1 MAVTESVSIL
11 SNTIVTSV
19 FLNAP
24 HKYGQSAAYIPVFL
38 TLVKNLSPSLAPKM
52 TTHHIIQWNISLSFS
67 PSLAPGSVSVNG
79 TGGKVVR
86 NLLLSIYPFERVIGR
101 AERALLVVSSAR
113 ISILLYNI
121 RRTVVVLVR
130 MR

>member
-52 TTHHIIQWNISLSFS
+52 TTHHIIQWNISLSL
-67 PSLAPGSVSVNG
+67 SLPPLPQVVSVSMVL
-79 TGGKVVR
+79 VVR
-86 NLLLSIYPFERVIGR
+86 LSE
-101 AERALLVVSSAR
+101 
-113 ISILLYNI
+113 ISYCL
-121 RRTVVVLVR
+121 
-130 MR
+130 